1 MSHVTEISQHPLPSK
16 INADYL
22 NQRKYNAMKKPPLV
36 FSLLLSTT
44 IFSSLSFGEWRLS
57 VESEVTHFY
66 WDPETIKK
74 IDGLVY
80 SWFLLDY
87 QEESTESDSLSMMI
101 NVEIDCQTLASK
113 DLSYVSYK
121 QHMAGGF
128 PSRTDTPKS
137 PEIVFHPMITPR
149 YRLTKVVCDS
159 VNFD

>member
-1 MSHVTEISQHPLPSK
+1 
-16 INADYL
+16 
-22 NQRKYNAMKKPPLV
+22 MKKPLLV
-36 FSLLLSTT
+36 VSLLLSTT
-44 IFSSLSFGEWRLS
+44 TFSSLSFGGWRLA
-57 VESEVTHFY
+57 VESEVTYFY
-66 WDPETIKK
+66 WDPENIKK

-87 QEESTESDSLSMMI
+87 QVESPESDSLSMMI

-149 YRLTKVVCDS
+149 YRMTKVACDS
-159 VNFD
+159 VNGD